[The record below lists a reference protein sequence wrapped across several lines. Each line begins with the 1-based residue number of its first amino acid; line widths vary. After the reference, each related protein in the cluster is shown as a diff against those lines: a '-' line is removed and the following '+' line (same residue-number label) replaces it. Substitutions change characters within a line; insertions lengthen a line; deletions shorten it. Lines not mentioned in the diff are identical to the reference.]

1 MQKTNLLSLEM
12 HCLLNFSHP
21 IFLDR
26 HVCANCRSRS
36 DFFRS
41 SLIRVY
47 TVCHSICICR
57 AHYPMVKPHSSNFR
71 IITTILSGPSCSKL
85 TTGPRCP
92 NVLNFYGIPQNLQL
106 YGFLSA
112 CTTMWAFSV
121 WGCVNVFPQVS
132 HLNALCALWISMCR
146 TIFAFW
152 LKEREQYGQAYGRR
166 PVWVN
171 WCAFK

>member
-1 MQKTNLLSLEM
+1 MWGAFAVQKLLTFFSAKNISTLDFRRTRRLNESLTN
-12 HCLLNFSHP
+12 
-21 IFLDR
+21 
-26 HVCANCRSRS
+26 
-36 DFFRS
+36 DF
-41 SLIRVY
+41 
-47 TVCHSICICR
+47 
-57 AHYPMVKPHSSNFR
+57 VKL
-71 IITTILSGPSCSKL
+71 TMLW

-171 WCAFK
+171 WCAFKWCSCGKIKTLWVLWRTTKNFVDQQSKGNHMDMG